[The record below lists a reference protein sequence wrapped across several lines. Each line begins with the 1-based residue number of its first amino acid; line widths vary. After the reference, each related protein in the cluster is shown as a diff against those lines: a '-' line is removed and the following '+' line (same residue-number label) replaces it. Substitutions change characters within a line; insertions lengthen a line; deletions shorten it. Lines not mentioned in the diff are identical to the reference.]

1 MKEKEQRT
9 HKLAMEIVKL
19 LIDSGLSINDQLKVI
34 NDVRE
39 KLLFCKKTGQEMKQL
54 TLFQYIMNG
63 SKEYFLKLS
72 EETYNELPDGVK
84 LSLNHLGMEVRQ
96 LPTEKDLEDENYKKI
111 RNMRIKA
118 WNDEQE
124 YLFKKRNK

>member
-54 TLFQYIMNG
+54 TLFQNIMNG

-111 RNMRIKA
+111 RKHRIDA
-118 WNDEQE
+118 WNDEQK
-124 YLFKKRNK
+124 YLHQKRNK

>member
-1 MKEKEQRT
+1 MKKTE
-9 HKLAMEIVKL
+9 
-19 LIDSGLSINDQLKVI
+19 
-34 NDVRE
+34 E

-84 LSLNHLGMEVRQ
+84 ISLNHLGMEVRQ
-96 LPTEKDLEDENYKKI
+96 LPTEIDLEDEMIKSCKKEIAKNYEKI
-111 RNMRIKA
+111 NS
-118 WNDEQE
+118 
-124 YLFKKRNK
+124 YLFEKRNS

>member
-1 MKEKEQRT
+1 MIG
-9 HKLAMEIVKL
+9 AL
-19 LIDSGLSINDQLKVI
+19 LQTQCKNRKAF
-34 NDVRE
+34 
-39 KLLFCKKTGQEMKQL
+39 LFKN
-54 TLFQYIMNG
+54 IMNG

-72 EETYNELPDGVK
+72 EQTYNELPDGVK

-96 LPTEKDLEDENYKKI
+96 LPTEIDLEDENYKKI
-111 RNMRIKA
+111 RNTRIKA

>member
-111 RNMRIKA
+111 RNTRIKA

>member
-1 MKEKEQRT
+1 
-9 HKLAMEIVKL
+9 
-19 LIDSGLSINDQLKVI
+19 
-34 NDVRE
+34 
-39 KLLFCKKTGQEMKQL
+39 
-54 TLFQYIMNG
+54 MNG

-96 LPTEKDLEDENYKKI
+96 LPTENDLEDENYKKI
-111 RNMRIKA
+111 RKNRIDA
-118 WNDEQE
+118 WDQEQE